1 MRNIYHFSILAREK
15 PQRHALCCVGKVSS
29 CTGMYPGS
37 HQMRQSEW
45 EPERIEQGVCVSI
58 VLMDRGGEAMSGG
71 QEEHAPAPLCFSERH
86 RKIMTTFSHQ
96 RFQLGSMAASGSW

>member
-71 QEEHAPAPLCFSERH
+71 QEEHAPAPHFELCHLPHHAPCSRSSALQ
-86 RKIMTTFSHQ
+86 I
-96 RFQLGSMAASGSW
+96 A